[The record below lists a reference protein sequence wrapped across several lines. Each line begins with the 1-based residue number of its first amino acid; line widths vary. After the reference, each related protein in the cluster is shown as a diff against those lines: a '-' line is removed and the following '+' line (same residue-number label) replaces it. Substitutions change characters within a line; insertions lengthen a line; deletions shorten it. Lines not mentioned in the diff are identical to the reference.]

1 MDNCIFDTLVKIAGS
16 SNVFKDEPMK
26 NRCTFKT
33 GGNAAYFAEPSSA
46 QQVADIVKY
55 AKENDIPF
63 FVVGNGSNLLVSD
76 FGYDGIVV
84 CIGKNMSD
92 VTVLGT
98 RVSAMAGA
106 TLAKV
111 ASVAAKNSLTGFEF
125 ASGIPGTV
133 GGAVYMNAGA
143 YGGEIKDVAVK
154 TTYIDEFGNIATVE
168 GKNHQFGY
176 RTSLFKNDGIVV
188 ECEFEFKKGD
198 AHHIAALMADFN
210 NRRKQKQPLEY
221 PSAGSTFKRPE
232 GYFAGKLIEDSGLG
246 GYTIGGA
253 SVSQKHKGFV
263 INNGNATTADIV
275 SLICHIQKTVY
286 KNYGVLLEP
295 EVQFLGEG
303 FATYT
308 P

>member
-1 MDNCIFDTLVKIAGS
+1 MNNCIFDTLVKIVGS

-33 GGNAAYFAEPSSA
+33 GGNAAYFAEPASA
-46 QQVADIVKY
+46 EQVADIVKY

-63 FVVGNGSNLLVSD
+63 FVAGNGSNLLVSD
-76 FGYDGIVV
+76 LGYNGIII

-92 VTVLGT
+92 VK
-98 RVSAMAGA
+98 VSGGKVTAMAGA

-111 ASVAAKNSLTGFEF
+111 ASAALANSLTGFEF

-154 TTYIDEFGNIATVE
+154 TTYIDALGNIATVE
-168 GKNHQFGY
+168 GAKHNFGY
-176 RTSLFKNDGIVV
+176 RTSVFKNGGIVI
-188 ECEFEFKKGD
+188 ECEFELKNGD
-198 AHHIAALMADFN
+198 ANQIRALMTDFN
-210 NRRKQKQPLEY
+210 NRRKEKQPLEY

-232 GYFAGKLIEDSGLG
+232 GHFAGKLIEDSKLG
-246 GYTIGGA
+246 GYSIGGA
-253 SVSQKHKGFV
+253 AVSDKHKGFV
-263 INNGNATTADIV
+263 INKGDATTADIMA
-275 SLICHIQKTVY
+275 LICHVQKTVY
-286 KNYGVLLEP
+286 QKYGVLLEP
-295 EVQFLGEG
+295 EVQFVGEG
-303 FATYT
+303 FKTYT

>member
-1 MDNCIFDTLVKIAGS
+1 MNNCIFDTLVKIAGS
-16 SNVFKDEPMK
+16 NNVFKDEPMK
-26 NRCTFKT
+26 KRCTFKT
-33 GGNAAYFAEPSSA
+33 GGNAAYFIEPQNPS
-46 QQVADIVKY
+46 QVAEIVKY
-55 AKENDIPF
+55 AKKNKIPF

-76 FGYDGIVV
+76 DGFDGIII

-92 VTVLGT
+92 VMVSQN
-98 RVSAMAGA
+98 RVTAMAGA

-111 ASVAAKNSLTGFEF
+111 ASVAQKNSLSGFEF

-143 YGGEIKDVAVK
+143 YGGEMKDVAIK
-154 TTYIDEFGNIATVE
+154 TTYIDASGNIKVAYGDE
-168 GKNHQFGY
+168 HCFGY
-176 RTSLFKNDGIVV
+176 RTSLFKNGGIVV
-188 ECEFEFKKGD
+188 ECEFELKKGNPD
-198 AHHIAALMADFN
+198 QIAQLMADYN

-232 GYFAGKLIEDSGLG
+232 GYFAGKLIEDSELG

-253 SVSQKHKGFV
+253 AVSDKHKGFI
-263 INNGNATTADIV
+263 INKGGATTADII
-275 SLICHIQKTVY
+275 SLICYVQKTVY

-303 FATYT
+303 SKTYK